1 MWIKV
6 FFNAITS
13 QVNNKRLSGQL
24 ARQIK
29 MCKLSDDQVI
39 MTAVFTYSV
48 HVCIYLQF
56 AMNEKKKAKLRVFFM
71 VLISITSFIQTNM
84 TSKGTS

>member
-1 MWIKV
+1 
-6 FFNAITS
+6 
-13 QVNNKRLSGQL
+13 
-24 ARQIK
+24 

-56 AMNEKKKAKLRVFFM
+56 AMNEKKKSQIK
-71 VLISITSFIQTNM
+71 SFLYGFNLYNIIHSN
-84 TSKGTS
+84 